1 MRDVILL
8 ISISAA
14 TIILT
19 IALSLTP
26 LAATP
31 GAIGLVIGTSVL
43 RGTRGTARVRFNA
56 LRTAQAAV
64 TGRIDRSP
72 AA

>member
-26 LAATP
+26 LAAVP
-31 GAIGLVIGTSVL
+31 GAIGLVIGTAVL
-43 RGTRGTARVRFNA
+43 RQTHGAARVRFNA
-56 LRTAQAAV
+56 LRTPQV
-64 TGRIDRSP
+64 SGT
-72 AA
+72 